1 MTQKPVKKKKRRRR
15 KLRKGVVV
23 FLAVL
28 AVAAGLLFYIPRQLT
43 VSKLKSLGYTSE
55 QVRMIR
61 KMELQDVIIKNRY
74 YSENLAEA
82 VENGT
87 VNTDYLPLYTA
98 VNRTLDEDD
107 FLLYNRLMD
116 HEYEEDQVQNLFAS
130 LSFREMIP
138 LLLYDYQWDET
149 PYIEDCKNNRDTNT
163 GGTFIL
169 TKNYGTPYRVT
180 EEIGMPSSVSALINS
195 HMYLPEDYVPEK
207 LTDIDTQYAITGQQ
221 LRDDA
226 AEAFEKLCAA
236 AQENGTPCY
245 AVNTYRSWEFQ
256 NNAYKSFSDSLGEE
270 GADKKC
276 IRPGHSEHQ
285 AGLAVNIAAT
295 YEGDKAF
302 EETELYKWL
311 VTNAAEYGW
320 ILRYP
325 LPLSGITTIA
335 DEPDHLRYLGKDL
348 AKAVKASNLTYDEY
362 YLLYLDSWHDENMK
376 PSAEILKAVD
386 YKRQNKKAGD
396 EESEKPQ
403 ETETP
408 EETAEP
414 VQSGETTETEAAP
427 ETEEPASEE
436 VTSEEETS
444 EEEASEAETEGSE
457 TEEN

>member
-1 MTQKPVKKKKRRRR
+1 MTQKTVKNKKKKRRR
-15 KLRKGVVV
+15 LRRSVVA
-23 FLAVL
+23 FLAVI

-61 KMELQDVIIKNRY
+61 KMKLQDVLIKNRY
-74 YSENLAEA
+74 YSENLAESI
-82 VENGT
+82 ENGT
-87 VNTDYLPLYTA
+87 VNVDYLPLYTA

-107 FLLYNRLMD
+107 FLLYNRLLD

-149 PYIEDCKNNRDTNT
+149 PYIEDCRNNRDTNT

-169 TKNYGTPYRVT
+169 SKSYETPYRVT
-180 EEIGMPSSVSALINS
+180 KEIEMPSSVSALVSS
-195 HMYLPEDYVPEK
+195 HRYLPEDYIPEK

-226 AEAFEKLCAA
+226 AEAFEKMCIA
-236 AQENGTPCY
+236 AQENGTPFY

-256 NNAYKSFSDSLGEE
+256 NNAYSSFKDSLGEE

-311 VTNAAEYGW
+311 VTNAADYGW

-325 LPLSGITTIA
+325 LSLSQITNIS
-335 DEPDHLRYLGKDL
+335 DEPDHLRYLGRDL

-362 YLLYLDSWHDENMK
+362 YLLYLDSWDDESRK
-376 PSAEILKAVD
+376 PSADILKAVD
-386 YKRQNKKAGD
+386 YKRQNKKNNAS
-396 EESEKPQ
+396 ETKESE
-403 ETETP
+403 ETEAP
-408 EETAEP
+408 A
-414 VQSGETTETEAAP
+414 QSGETP
-427 ETEEPASEE
+427 D
-436 VTSEEETS
+436 
-444 EEEASEAETEGSE
+444 SEAEE
-457 TEEN
+457 TPQAESRENEN